1 MYGRSAEPLVDDD
14 VTGFAEALAR
24 AKSRSKP
31 KVDKQAKSQQWRAP
45 ILAVLLEE
53 VIVPERPDHLVA
65 PEGGHFAWELKKAAV
80 LNARWAEA
88 LLNGLGGDDAFV
100 IKWIRL
106 SDGERPDVAADLA
119 SCGITPE
126 EAGLRIGHGGRID
139 ARLPTIYERFRNRR
153 IGRSETLALT
163 RQWRQNQRTG

>member
-65 PEGGHFAWELKKAAV
+65 PEGA
-80 LNARWAEA
+80 
-88 LLNGLGGDDAFV
+88 
-100 IKWIRL
+100 I
-106 SDGERPDVAADLA
+106 S
-119 SCGITPE
+119 
-126 EAGLRIGHGGRID
+126 HG
-139 ARLPTIYERFRNRR
+139 N
-153 IGRSETLALT
+153 
-163 RQWRQNQRTG
+163 